1 MELKVLNTSG
11 TETGEVVTLSD
22 EVFGAEVSEH
32 AMYLDVKSILA
43 NRRQGTHRTKS
54 RAEVRGG
61 GKKPYRQK
69 GTGNARQG
77 SNRSPLMVGG
87 GTIFGPQ
94 PRDYSQKVNRKVKQ
108 LARRSALS
116 AKAQSGQI
124 LVVEDFSLGE
134 IKTKPVADM
143 LKSLGLAGKKTLML
157 TSDYDMVMVRSGRNI
172 EALNIMMA
180 EKASTYDILESQAIL
195 FQKTALKKIEAHW
208 GNCSVPVNRSQ

>member
-1 MELKVLNTSG
+1 MELKVLNTGG

-22 EVFGAEVSEH
+22 EIFGAEISEH

-43 NRRQGTHRTKS
+43 NRRQGTHKAKT

-77 SNRSPLMVGG
+77 STRSPLMVGG

-94 PRDYSQKVNRKVKQ
+94 PRGYEQKVNRKVKQ

-116 AKAQSGQI
+116 AKAQAGQI
-124 LVVEDFSLGE
+124 VVVEDFKLGE
-134 IKTKPVADM
+134 IKTKPVADI
-143 LKSLGLAGKKTLML
+143 LKNLGLAEKKTLML
-157 TSDYDMVMVRSGRNI
+157 TPEYDMVIARSGRNI
-172 EALNIMMA
+172 EALNIMTA
-180 EKASTYDILESQAIL
+180 EKVSTYDILHSQTVV
-195 FQKTALKKIEAHW
+195 FQKTALKKIEDTL
-208 GNCSVPVNRSQ
+208 G

>member
-22 EVFGAEVSEH
+22 EIFGAEISEH
-32 AMYLDVKSILA
+32 AMYLDVKAILA
-43 NRRQGTHRTKS
+43 NKRQGTHKAKT

-77 SNRSPLMVGG
+77 STRSPLMVGG

-94 PRDYSQKVNRKVKQ
+94 PRGYEQKVNKKVKQ

-116 AKAQSGQI
+116 AKAQAGQI
-124 LVVEDFSLGE
+124 LVVEDFKLGE
-134 IKTKPVADM
+134 IKTKPVADI
-143 LKSLGLAGKKTLML
+143 LKNLGLAEKKTLML
-157 TSDYDMVMVRSGRNI
+157 TSEYDMVIARSGRNI
-172 EALNIMMA
+172 EVLNIMTA
-180 EKASTYDILESQAIL
+180 EKASTYDILDSQAIV
-195 FQKTALKKIEAHW
+195 FQKAALKKIEDTL
-208 GNCSVPVNRSQ
+208 G